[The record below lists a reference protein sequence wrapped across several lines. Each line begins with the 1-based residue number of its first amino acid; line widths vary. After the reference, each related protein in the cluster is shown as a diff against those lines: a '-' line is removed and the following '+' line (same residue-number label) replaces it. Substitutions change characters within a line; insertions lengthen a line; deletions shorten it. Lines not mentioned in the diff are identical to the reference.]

1 MCNAVSW
8 PEHFV
13 RFADPE
19 AELPVLTRTG
29 GISMV
34 RWGVHY
40 GEAGHPYPKG
50 PCARLESI
58 RDGRWRRL
66 NPRPVRI
73 AVASFGERSPV
84 DRCNYWFSVP
94 SGAAL
99 QGLFVPPGSA
109 DPDGRVYVVTVSIE
123 TALVY
128 GLKAQFALPAGGMPA
143 VHERWPRLVSLS
155 AGEVW
160 LPSGS

>member
-19 AELPVLTRTG
+19 AELPVMTRTG

-40 GEAGHPYPKG
+40 GDAGHPYPKG

-84 DRCNYWFSVP
+84 DRCNYWFNVP

-99 QGLFVPPGSA
+99 QGLFVPPCSA
-109 DPDGRVYVVTVSIE
+109 EPNGRVGRELCEILE
-123 TALVY
+123 L
-128 GLKAQFALPAGGMPA
+128 L
-143 VHERWPRLVSLS
+143 R
-155 AGEVW
+155 
-160 LPSGS
+160 